1 MDVVSRILIGNYCN
15 LFEVKKNNVWQ
26 CQVLKRLVI
35 GDWWDEYDVYILW
48 LFDLGILWDIN
59 NIVINQWMI
68 SWFCEDGDKVC
79 FWIYFMNCNC
89 SIIGIYQVIN
99 NDEVFVIVFC
109 VFQYFKF
116 VLVVVIVVGNI
127 NGIDMMNIQFMCQ

>member
-1 MDVVSRILIGNYCN
+1 MDVVFRIFIGNYCN

-79 FWIYFMNCNC
+79 FWIYFMNRNC